1 VRNRP
6 RARLNDR
13 EAQKDRVVIPARRE
27 ATLAGGMAE
36 AVNAAIG
43 NIKGKFGNEDM
54 KGSIGD
60 LIRLLQL
67 RKELTDTQP
76 KQVTVRW
83 IDECQTKPE
92 NEE

>member
-1 VRNRP
+1 M
-6 RARLNDR
+6 ARLAGRD
-13 EAQKDRVVIPARRE
+13 AK
-27 ATLAGGMAE
+27 LSGGMAE
-36 AVNAAIG
+36 AVNAAIRNIQGKLG
-43 NIKGKFGNEDM
+43 NDDM
-54 KGSIGD
+54 KGSIPD

-83 IDECQTKPE
+83 IDICQTTPA